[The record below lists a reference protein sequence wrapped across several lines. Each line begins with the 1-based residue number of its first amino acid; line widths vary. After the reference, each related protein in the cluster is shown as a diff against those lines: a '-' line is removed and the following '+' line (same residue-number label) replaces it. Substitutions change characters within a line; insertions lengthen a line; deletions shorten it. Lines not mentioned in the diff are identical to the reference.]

1 MTNYSLDK
9 YGNTYVSP
17 ADLSPTNVE
26 AANAAGKTDPNA
38 FKVERSGLAVIA
50 NGKYQFAF
58 SYYYQDPNNPSQLIS
73 GPRSANFV
81 VNLQAPDYT
90 VAVSNLTVTPGLL
103 LYGVKWDALD
113 KSLSTNKWF
122 IDAQIYESLTGSFT
136 GEEYLVWSGTGNSA
150 TILVSNTNNRWI
162 RVDTR
167 DQDYHKKSVVS
178 GPFKA
183 SDPIT
188 VDTVGPSNVTS
199 VSVSS
204 GIDTSGYLGFN
215 AYADI
220 SWPAVTGGGIRGY
233 RIRFSNDNGVTYS
246 YVNSPGTGTTYRL
259 GGLAI
264 GSTYKIAVA
273 TYDEYNNTS
282 SSYISGTDVTV
293 TGTPSVSSYISG
305 GPFQFGVGVG
315 SVATNKG
322 LYFDASNYW
331 YVNATNSSRLKVGGA
346 TSNYLL
352 WDGSTFEVDGN
363 VTARG
368 GTFSGNLLMSTTGAS
383 IYNGTIDANS
393 NLSGNGFVLNSTGL
407 KVANGTKSVTISAST
422 GTITANGGS
431 IGGWNIA
438 DTTINKNNITLDST
452 GSIQIGATATNSVY
466 LKSSGDY
473 VMWAGNNTPDANAK
487 FRVASDGTLYASN
500 AVIGGYA
507 TSSQLTTVDGKAT
520 TASTAAQT
528 AATDAF
534 TAKTAANAAKATA
547 DAALPSTSFNRD
559 AIVNSIN
566 SSSTTTTING
576 GKLTTGTISAGAV
589 VSDFISAFN
598 IDAAKITTGM
608 LSGRDIEIGNDS
620 SSNRFKTSYS
630 RSTGPN
636 GYGPYSVL
644 GVNGIAMVSVS
655 TSGVVSHWYPFISGE
670 SDIGVVSPSTYIWR
684 NIRAT
689 NGTIVTSD
697 RRAKTDILDADLG
710 LNFIN
715 LLRPVKYKKYYEPNA
730 PFLDE
735 NGQPILND
743 DGSRM
748 VDTSKNYYG
757 TRNHYGFIAQ
767 EVKEA
772 LDQVGIGS
780 NFSGWALADISD
792 PESQQSLSYDKF
804 IAPMAKAIQELSDM
818 VESLQQ
824 EINTLKGI

>member
-9 YGNTYVSP
+9 YGNRYVSP
-17 ADLSPTNVE
+17 ADLSTTNAE

-315 SVATNKG
+315 SVSTNKG

-331 YVNATNSSRLKVGGA
+331 YVNATNSARLKVGGA

-452 GSIQIGATATNSVY
+452 GSIQVGATATNSVY
-466 LKSSGDY
+466 LKSSGSY

-507 TSSQLTTVDGKAT
+507 TSSELTTVDGKAT

-528 AATDAF
+528 AATDAN
-534 TAKTAANAAKATA
+534 TAKVSALAAKATA

-566 SSSTTTTING
+566 SATTTTTING
-576 GKLTTGTISAGAV
+576 GKITTGTISAAAV
-589 VSDFISAFN
+589 VADFISAFSIN
-598 IDAAKITTGM
+598 ANKITTGSISGISGSFI
-608 LSGRDIEIGNDS
+608 SGRVGGFDLGNGDLTGRLGDLPRIILGSKVLIGYNGGSDYTISAGNPYSDAGQSFFINTQSNVFRFAADS
-620 SSNRFKTSYS
+620 SSRAYAGEVRNGLRARDLYYITSLNGPSSSRRFKENISYAPE
-630 RSTGPN
+630 R
-636 GYGPYSVL
+636 YY
-644 GVNGIAMVSVS
+644 
-655 TSGVVSHWYPFISGE
+655 E
-670 SDIGVVSPSTYIWR
+670 R
-684 NIRAT
+684 
-689 NGTIVTSD
+689 
-697 RRAKTDILDADLG
+697 ILDIKPAFFKYVDQHPDMPTELSNVHAFGIIAEDLEEAG
-710 LNFIN
+710 LGYFVQRNMN
-715 LLRPVKYKKYYEPNA
+715 GEAQQLMNSHELAWLLIPIVKELK
-730 PFLDE
+730 
-735 NGQPILND
+735 
-743 DGSRM
+743 
-748 VDTSKNYYG
+748 
-757 TRNHYGFIAQ
+757 Q
-767 EVKEA
+767 EVAQLKSR
-772 LDQVGIGS
+772 LD
-780 NFSGWALADISD
+780 
-792 PESQQSLSYDKF
+792 SL
-804 IAPMAKAIQELSDM
+804 
-818 VESLQQ
+818 
-824 EINTLKGI
+824 